1 LSPPPPHK
9 AAICLPGGHVAAKPI
24 AVVTRGYGNARRRN
38 MAESIPG
45 ALELIWRAAASFS
58 GGLCYLVVRRDL
70 PPRKAIG
77 VIVTAIAFGLFVA
90 DWVAQKTGIPGGVI
104 GLAFGFGAIWVVDR
118 IDDGSLPKM
127 LKGLLLRWVQK

>member
-1 LSPPPPHK
+1 MPSEP
-9 AAICLPGGHVAAKPI
+9 
-24 AVVTRGYGNARRRN
+24 
-38 MAESIPG
+38 IPG
-45 ALELIWRAAASFS
+45 AVELIWRAAASFS

-104 GLAFGFGAIWVVDR
+104 GLAFGFAAIWVVDR
-118 IDDGSLPKM
+118 IDDGSLPKI
-127 LKGLLLRWVQK
+127 LKNLLLRWVQK

>member
-1 LSPPPPHK
+1 MRFSPPT
-9 AAICLPGGHVAAKPI
+9 L
-24 AVVTRGYGNARRRN
+24 RGNA
-38 MAESIPG
+38 PPVT
-45 ALELIWRAAASFS
+45 RAAASFS

-70 PPRKAIG
+70 PPRKAVG
-77 VIVTAIAFGLFVA
+77 VIVIAIAFGLFVA

-127 LKGLLLRWVQK
+127 LKGLLPRWVQK

>member
-1 LSPPPPHK
+1 V
-9 AAICLPGGHVAAKPI
+9 GGL
-24 AVVTRGYGNARRRN
+24 T
-38 MAESIPG
+38 
-45 ALELIWRAAASFS
+45 
-58 GGLCYLVVRRDL
+58 GGLCYRVVRRDL

-77 VIVTAIAFGLFVA
+77 AIVTAIAFGLFVA

>member
-1 LSPPPPHK
+1 
-9 AAICLPGGHVAAKPI
+9 
-24 AVVTRGYGNARRRN
+24 

-70 PPRKAIG
+70 PPRKAVG
-77 VIVTAIAFGLFVA
+77 VIVTAIAFGLFAA
-90 DWVAQKTGIPGGVI
+90 DWVPGGVI

-127 LKGLLLRWVQK
+127 LKSLLLRWVQK